1 VYVSSRRPA
10 SSKRPVSGLTRIV
23 TIGLAAIIVAAVLG
37 GGVPLAWLWIASRI
51 QPVGGQGIDPLAALV
66 LIAGTIGTYVAIGL
80 IGNRAPGS
88 RQPRRGADSWNR
100 SLSEDRNPKRTT
112 TAVEQ
117 VFIVATLIVA
127 AAFELWLLMF
137 AHQTPWGG

>member
-1 VYVSSRRPA
+1 VYVSSRPA
-10 SSKRPVSGLTRIV
+10 NRRTRSGLIRIV
-23 TIGLAAIIVAAVLG
+23 TIGLAAIVVAAVLG

-51 QPVGGQGIDPLAALV
+51 QPAGGQGIDQLAALV

-80 IGNRAPGS
+80 VINRAPGS